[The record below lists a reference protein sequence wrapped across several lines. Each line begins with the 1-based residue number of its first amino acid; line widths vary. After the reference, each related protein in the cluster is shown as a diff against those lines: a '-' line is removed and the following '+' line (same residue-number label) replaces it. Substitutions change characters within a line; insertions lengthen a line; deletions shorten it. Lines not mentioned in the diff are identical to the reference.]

1 LLITRPCNAR
11 HPIHCAACVSDL
23 RAKKLPEI
31 ARRVG
36 KYLAKLRQVKG
47 ELMEQISGEIR
58 SLEQQ
63 ELIEAEPVTGNQITK
78 TVASA
83 ELEALSG

>member
-1 LLITRPCNAR
+1 
-11 HPIHCAACVSDL
+11 
-23 RAKKLPEI
+23 
-31 ARRVG
+31 
-36 KYLAKLRQVKG
+36 
-47 ELMEQISGEIR
+47 MEQISGEIR